1 MICLIVMSH
10 HPVLIKLRGGAV
22 MSAMPDWKTGNP
34 FLNSRLHSV
43 RVISLGDC
51 FGCLHVLHSCV
62 SDYVIPDLTIS
73 IYISY
78 IDAGGSVCRAHSR
91 VQKLVFIW
99 CLDIYPPTSQVV
111 FKPLLSYT
119 GIQAQDTTPLSY
131 KMYFGEHLSF
141 SGNLECLRADIVD
154 SDTSKE
160 RKNKRSRR

>member
-1 MICLIVMSH
+1 MYSFPNAIFMLILMPVVSVRSSIFKDHSSVNSSPLKKQKHCSSCCLISIF
-10 HPVLIKLRGGAV
+10 HP
-22 MSAMPDWKTGNP
+22 
-34 FLNSRLHSV
+34 
-43 RVISLGDC
+43 
-51 FGCLHVLHSCV
+51 
-62 SDYVIPDLTIS
+62 
-73 IYISY
+73 
-78 IDAGGSVCRAHSR
+78 
-91 VQKLVFIW
+91 
-99 CLDIYPPTSQVV
+99 QVV

>member
-1 MICLIVMSH
+1 MLFPAFFIRAGLLLLVEMSSPFVPRRLPP
-10 HPVLIKLRGGAV
+10 HP
-22 MSAMPDWKTGNP
+22 
-34 FLNSRLHSV
+34 
-43 RVISLGDC
+43 
-51 FGCLHVLHSCV
+51 
-62 SDYVIPDLTIS
+62 
-73 IYISY
+73 
-78 IDAGGSVCRAHSR
+78 
-91 VQKLVFIW
+91 
-99 CLDIYPPTSQVV
+99 QVV

>member
-1 MICLIVMSH
+1 MRIFTCHDLYEFVVVELVLDWYIICVDIYHIAEKGEILRIDTLIYPFPDDIFIFILMPVVSVRSSIFEDHCSVNISSLRKQKHCTSCCLISIF
-10 HPVLIKLRGGAV
+10 HP
-22 MSAMPDWKTGNP
+22 
-34 FLNSRLHSV
+34 
-43 RVISLGDC
+43 
-51 FGCLHVLHSCV
+51 
-62 SDYVIPDLTIS
+62 
-73 IYISY
+73 
-78 IDAGGSVCRAHSR
+78 
-91 VQKLVFIW
+91 
-99 CLDIYPPTSQVV
+99 QVV

>member
-1 MICLIVMSH
+1 MLEALSAGLIAEYKNWFSFG
-10 HPVLIKLRGGAV
+10 VLI
-22 MSAMPDWKTGNP
+22 ST
-34 FLNSRLHSV
+34 
-43 RVISLGDC
+43 
-51 FGCLHVLHSCV
+51 
-62 SDYVIPDLTIS
+62 
-73 IYISY
+73 
-78 IDAGGSVCRAHSR
+78 
-91 VQKLVFIW
+91 
-99 CLDIYPPTSQVV
+99 PPTPQVV

>member
-1 MICLIVMSH
+1 MSVMPVMLHMSFMSSSFLDSCLSPFHMWVWDALSASMIAYFCHLFFFF
-10 HPVLIKLRGGAV
+10 
-22 MSAMPDWKTGNP
+22 
-34 FLNSRLHSV
+34 FLNFPIFH
-43 RVISLGDC
+43 
-51 FGCLHVLHSCV
+51 
-62 SDYVIPDLTIS
+62 P
-73 IYISY
+73 
-78 IDAGGSVCRAHSR
+78 
-91 VQKLVFIW
+91 
-99 CLDIYPPTSQVV
+99 QVV